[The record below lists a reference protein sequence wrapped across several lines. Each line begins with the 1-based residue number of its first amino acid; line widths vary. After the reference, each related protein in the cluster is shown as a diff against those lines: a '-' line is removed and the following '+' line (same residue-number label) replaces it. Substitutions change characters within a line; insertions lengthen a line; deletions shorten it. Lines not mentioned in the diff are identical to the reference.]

1 MQSLLN
7 LKKAQDNKRCLLRK
21 MFDVIEIPIRS
32 LENLGYKASRYGPF
46 LVPFITSKLSQKLNI
61 LIRKQ
66 FGSSERW
73 EFEQV

>member
-1 MQSLLN
+1 
-7 LKKAQDNKRCLLRK
+7 

-32 LENLGYKASRYGPF
+32 LENLRYKPSRYGPF

-66 FGSSERW
+66 FGSSETW

>member
-1 MQSLLN
+1 
-7 LKKAQDNKRCLLRK
+7 
-21 MFDVIEIPIRS
+21 MFDVIEIPIRN

-46 LVPFITSKLSQKLNI
+46 LVPFITSKLSQELNI

-66 FGSSERW
+66 VGSSERW

>member
-1 MQSLLN
+1 
-7 LKKAQDNKRCLLRK
+7 

-32 LENLGYKASRYGPF
+32 LENLGYKASHYGPF